1 MEKEIKM
8 TFGIQIHLY
17 GSLRNMGKKHDEF
30 TIKQGLESEAPLV
43 DILKQVKIPPDRVQL
58 VMVNHKA
65 VHMDSTVCP
74 GDRIALFPMEYPVFA
89 DWKDFRRDKC
99 DRRTTLVQPE

>member
-8 TFGIQIHLY
+8 KSDIQIHLY

-30 TIKQGLESEAPLV
+30 TIRTSLESEAPLV
-43 DILKQVKIPPDRVQL
+43 DILKKLKIPFNLVQL

-65 VHMDSTVCP
+65 VHMDSTIYH
-74 GDRIALFPMEYPVFA
+74 GDRIALFPREYPVFA
-89 DWKDFRRDKC
+89 DWKDFRSVSKAK
-99 DRRTTLVQPE
+99 T